1 MDVVCRHGESE
12 AQSKLS
18 AWLSSVN
25 EPEDLKKMSV
35 RELNELAC
43 EIRAFLL
50 EHVSQTG
57 GHLAPNLGVVE
68 LTLALHAVFD
78 SPRDQLVWD
87 VGHQSYVHKILTG
100 RRHLFNTLRQYQGLS
115 GFPKRKESEHDVFE
129 TGHSSTSISAALGLA
144 HARDLRGEKHHVIA
158 VIGDGSMSGGMAF
171 EALNNAGDAG
181 TNLIVILNDNE
192 MSISQNVGGLAA
204 YLGRLRTD
212 PKYYRLKEDVE
223 EIVKRIPHIGGKVLK
238 SVERV
243 KDAVKSLIVPGMF
256 FEELGFTY
264 LGPVNGHQIDSLLGV
279 LRGAKQTHGPVLI
292 HVLTKKGKGF
302 VSAECKPDFYHGVGP
317 FDLSDP
323 PDPGNC
329 GGAPSFTEIF
339 SETLLQA
346 AQENDKIVAITA
358 AMASGT
364 GLDSFAKAY
373 PRRFFDVGIAEQHAV
388 TFAAGLAVKEFR
400 PVVAIYS
407 TFLQRAYDQILH
419 DVCIQNLPVLFALD
433 RAGVVGED
441 GETHHGLFDI
451 SYLRQMP
458 NMSFIVPRDGNIL
471 RSALLTGLAHRG
483 PVAIR
488 YPRGKAEGVAAGEVE
503 LLPWGRGEVLRT
515 GRDVTVLA
523 VGTLVE
529 AALAAA
535 FLLAEEG
542 LSVAVIDPV
551 FIKPLDAEL
560 ILAAVEESRYGLVT
574 VEEHVLAGGF
584 GSALLEFLE
593 QKKISTVPVKRL
605 GVPDCFVEH
614 GARDLLLNKLGL
626 TAQHIAASC
635 LELVKDKETEK
646 ISPWVQ
652 SEKE

>member
-1 MDVVCRHGESE
+1 M
-12 AQSKLS
+12 S
-18 AWLSSVN
+18 ARLSSVN

-35 RELNELAC
+35 SELNELAC
-43 EIRAFLL
+43 EIRTFLL

-68 LTLALHAVFD
+68 LTLALHVVFD
-78 SPRDQLVWD
+78 SPSDQIIWD

-100 RRHLFNTLRQYQGLS
+100 RRHLFKTLRQYQGLS
-115 GFPKRKESEHDVFE
+115 GFPKRKESAHDVFE

-144 HARDLRGEKHHVIA
+144 HARDLRGEKNYVIA

-181 TNLIVILNDNE
+181 TNLIVVLNDNE
-192 MSISQNVGGLAA
+192 MSIAQNVGGLAA

-212 PKYYRLKEDVE
+212 PKYFRLKEDVE
-223 EIVKRIPHIGGKVLK
+223 EIVKRIPRIGGKVLK

-264 LGPVNGHQIDSLLGV
+264 LGPVNGHQLDALLGV
-279 LRGAKQTHGPVLI
+279 LRGAKKTHGPVLI

-302 VSAECKPDFYHGVGP
+302 TSAECKPDFYHGVGP

-323 PDPGNC
+323 PDPGNSS
-329 GGAPSFTEIF
+329 GVPSYTEIF
-339 SETLLQA
+339 SEALMQA
-346 AQENDKIVAITA
+346 AQQNNQIVAITA

-364 GLDSFAKAY
+364 GLDSFAQAY

-451 SYLRQMP
+451 SYLRHMP
-458 NMSFIVPRDGNIL
+458 NISLIVPRDGKML
-471 RSALLTGLAHRG
+471 RSALNTGLAHQG

-488 YPRGKAEGVAAGEVE
+488 YPRGKAEDAVAGEAE
-503 LLPWGRGEVLRT
+503 ILPWGRGEVLRT
-515 GRDVTVLA
+515 GRDVTIFA
-523 VGTLVE
+523 VGTLVK
-529 AALAAA
+529 AALTAA
-535 FLLAEEG
+535 LQLAEEG
-542 LSVAVIDPV
+542 LSVSVVDPV
-551 FIKPLDAEL
+551 FIKPLDAE
-560 ILAAVEESRYGLVT
+560 IIMAAVENSRYGLVT

-593 QKKISTVPVKRL
+593 QKKLTAVPVKRL
-605 GVPDCFVEH
+605 GVPDSFVGH

-626 TAQHIAASC
+626 TAQNITANC
-635 LELVKDKETEK
+635 LELAQNTEK
-646 ISPWVQ
+646 ILPWAQ
-652 SEKE
+652 NGRE

>member
-1 MDVVCRHGESE
+1 MG
-12 AQSKLS
+12 
-18 AWLSSVN
+18 AWLSSVDG
-25 EPEDLKKMSV
+25 PEDLKKMNV

-43 EIRAFLL
+43 EIRIFLL
-50 EHVSQTG
+50 EYVSQTG

-78 SPRDQLVWD
+78 SPRDQLIWD

-144 HARDLRGEKHHVIA
+144 HARDLRGEKNHVIA
-158 VIGDGSMSGGMAF
+158 VIGDGSICGGMAF

-181 TNLIVILNDNE
+181 TNLIVVLNDNE

-212 PKYYRLKEDVE
+212 PKYFRLKEDVE
-223 EIVKRIPHIGGKVLK
+223 EIVKRIPRIGGKVLK

-243 KDAVKSLIVPGMF
+243 KDAFKSLIVPGMF

-264 LGPVNGHQIDSLLGV
+264 LGPVNGHQIEDLLGV
-279 LRGAKQTHGPVLI
+279 LRGAKKTHGPVLV

-302 VSAECKPDFYHGVGP
+302 ISAECKPDFYHGVGP

-323 PDPGNC
+323 PDPGNSS
-329 GGAPSFTEIF
+329 GVPSFTEIF
-339 SETLLQA
+339 SDALMQA
-346 AQENDKIVAITA
+346 AKENDKIVAITA

-364 GLDSFAKAY
+364 GLDSFAHAY
-373 PRRFFDVGIAEQHAV
+373 PLRFFDVGIAEQHAV

-407 TFLQRAYDQILH
+407 TFLQRAFDQILH
-419 DVCIQNLPVLFALD
+419 DVCMQNLPVLFALD

-458 NMSFIVPRDGNIL
+458 NMSFIVPRDGNVL
-471 RSALLTGLAHRG
+471 RSALITGLAHQG

-488 YPRGKAEGVAAGEVE
+488 YPRGKAEGVLVGNAEP
-503 LLPWGRGEVLRT
+503 LPWGRGEMLRT
-515 GRDVTVLA
+515 GRDITVLA

-535 FLLAEEG
+535 LQLAEKG
-542 LSVAVIDPV
+542 ISVAVIDPI
-551 FIKPLDAEL
+551 FIKPLDAEM
-560 ILAAVEESRYGLVT
+560 ILAAAQDSRYGLVT

-593 QKKISTVPVKRL
+593 QNKLTAIPVKRL

-614 GARDLLLNKLGL
+614 GAREILLSKLGL
-626 TAQHIAASC
+626 TAQHIAVSC
-635 LELVKDKETEK
+635 LELVKETEK
-646 ISPWVQ
+646 NLPWLQ
-652 SEKE
+652 SGRE